1 MEIDSFATDL
11 KYLATNGV
19 TLNVEERLNVEL
31 AFKTLAKEIPFERL
45 QFWGKIE
52 GKFFNKILDFITYN
66 FFFKN
71 RRFD

>member
-19 TLNVEERLNVEL
+19 TLNVEERLNVQL

-52 GKFFNKILDFITYN
+52 GN
-66 FFFKN
+66 
-71 RRFD
+71 